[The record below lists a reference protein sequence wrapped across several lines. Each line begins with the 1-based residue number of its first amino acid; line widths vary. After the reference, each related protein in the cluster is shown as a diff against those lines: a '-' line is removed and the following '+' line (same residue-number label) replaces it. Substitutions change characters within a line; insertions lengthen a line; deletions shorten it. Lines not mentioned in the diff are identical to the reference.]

1 MYNKFIVLVK
11 RILVFNLSSIG
22 KMDKLLTPFASEHE
36 GSKPIHTICIT
47 FSSVI
52 PHFDFFGDRLKVLG
66 IQKYI

>member
-1 MYNKFIVLVK
+1 
-11 RILVFNLSSIG
+11 
-22 KMDKLLTPFASEHE
+22 MDKLLTPFASEHE